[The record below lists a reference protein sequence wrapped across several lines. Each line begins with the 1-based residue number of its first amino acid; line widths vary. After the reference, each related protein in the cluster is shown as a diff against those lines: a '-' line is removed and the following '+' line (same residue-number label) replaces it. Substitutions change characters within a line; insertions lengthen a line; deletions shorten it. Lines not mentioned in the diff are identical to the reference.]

1 MFKGPLRYAAIL
13 AFGIALILTGIGG
26 WSNMLGKALVIT
38 TTSSGGVAECSG
50 SNRAVITEQHAWNDG
65 LFMMMVAIFLL
76 LLSMV

>member
-26 WSNMLGKALVIT
+26 WSNMIGKAL
-38 TTSSGGVAECSG
+38 
-50 SNRAVITEQHAWNDG
+50 VITEQHAWNDG